1 MKIKEL
7 IELLEKQ
14 NPDDVVVLSMDKEG
28 NGFTNRDKEGNG
40 FTKAF
45 ELSEAIYHDG
55 EIYLRELTDDL
66 YNIGYNEDDLYDG
79 DDGENCVVI
88 WP

>member
-14 NPDDVVVLSMDKEG
+14 NPDDIVVLSKDE
-28 NGFTNRDKEGNG
+28 EGNG

-55 EIYLRELTDDL
+55 EIYLRELTEDL
-66 YNIGYNEDDLYDG
+66 SNAGYNEEDLYDG
-79 DDGENCVVI
+79 DDGESCVVI

>member
-14 NPDDVVVLSMDKEG
+14 NPDDIVVLSKDE
-28 NGFTNRDKEGNG
+28 EGNG

-55 EIYLRELTDDL
+55 EIYLRIDRRF
-66 YNIGYNEDDLYDG
+66 
-79 DDGENCVVI
+79 V
-88 WP
+88 

>member
-7 IELLEKQ
+7 IELLEKK
-14 NPDDVVVLSMDKEG
+14 NPDDIVVLS
-28 NGFTNRDKEGNG
+28 RDEEGNG
-40 FTKAF
+40 FTKAS

-66 YNIGYNEDDLYDG
+66 YNIGYSEDDLYDG
-79 DDGENCVVI
+79 DDGESCVVI